1 MRQAHGRQCRSLALE
16 ISEYL
21 DGDMPASRMKT
32 LERHLSECV
41 CCADFAES
49 LRRSVEACRTSG
61 ICRIPADVR
70 ARARRRVAELLAR
83 EPLPRRRPASL
94 SPSPAA
100 RAPRK
105 RR

>member
-1 MRQAHGRQCRSLALE
+1 MKRVHGGDCRSLALE

-21 DGDMPASRMKT
+21 DGDMPVSRLKT
-32 LERHLSECV
+32 LERHLRECV

-61 ICRIPADVR
+61 LCRIPSDVR

-83 EPLPRRRPASL
+83 EPLPSRRPS
-94 SPSPAA
+94 SR
-100 RAPRK
+100 RA
-105 RR
+105 

>member
-1 MRQAHGRQCRSLALE
+1 MRRAHGRDCRTLALE

-21 DGDMPASRMKT
+21 DGEMPAARLQT
-32 LERHLSECV
+32 LERHLRECR

-61 ICRIPADVR
+61 ICRVPAGVR
-70 ARARRRVAELLAR
+70 ARARRRVAELLA
-83 EPLPRRRPASL
+83 EHPLPPRRPA
-94 SPSPAA
+94 PG
-100 RAPRK
+100 

>member
-1 MRQAHGRQCRSLALE
+1 MKRAHGRDCRSLALE
-16 ISEYL
+16 IAEYL
-21 DGDMPASRMKT
+21 DGDMPASRLKT
-32 LERHLSECV
+32 LERHLGECV

-83 EPLPRRRPASL
+83 EPLPSRRPS
-94 SPSPAA
+94 
-100 RAPRK
+100 PRK
-105 RR
+105 A